1 MEPFQPGNAYRFLR
15 IWAYEDFMDKRTSS
29 RQRVLKAGT
38 IEFNGGAIDCTV
50 RNLSSA
56 GAALDVT
63 SPVGIPEH
71 FTLIANGSQLPCHV
85 IWRKEKRIGIA
96 FD

>member
-1 MEPFQPGNAYRFLR
+1 MSEKR
-15 IWAYEDFMDKRTSS
+15 ISPR
-29 RQRVLKAGT
+29 RRVLKAGT
-38 IEFNGGAIDCTV
+38 FEFNGGAIDCMV
-50 RNLSSA
+50 RNLSTT

-63 SPVGIPEH
+63 SPIGIPQR
-71 FTLIANGSQLPCHV
+71 FTLTADGLRQPCHV

>member
-1 MEPFQPGNAYRFLR
+1 M
-15 IWAYEDFMDKRTSS
+15 DDKRTSP
-29 RQRVLKAGT
+29 RHRVLKAGT

-50 RNLSSA
+50 RNLSRA

-71 FTLIANGSQLPCHV
+71 FTLIADRAQLPCHV
-85 IWRKEKRIGIA
+85 VWRKQKRIGIA

>member
-1 MEPFQPGNAYRFLR
+1 
-15 IWAYEDFMDKRTSS
+15 MDDHRATP

-38 IEFNGGAIDCTV
+38 IEFNGGAIDCMV
-50 RNLSSA
+50 RNVSDR

-63 SPVGIPEH
+63 TPVGIPDK
-71 FTLIANGSQLPCHV
+71 FTLVLPANGFHRPCHIV
-85 IWRKEKRIGIA
+85 WRKDRRVGVA